1 MKTINKSALV
11 TICFTLGLVMVP
23 PKESSSCKCMPP
35 TVEKAWFLSVYQFSG
50 TPLWQINVGSNKHY
64 YVRVNKVFKG
74 CLKKGQIIV
83 AVTPQNSAA
92 CGLSFKT
99 GVKYLIN
106 GDDFGKFY
114 GKQHMDITLCGY
126 NVRWSD
132 LNQDE
137 LDYLN
142 TRPLQCGDQFDC
154 ANGNPPVDC
163 FVDPC
168 AVAPECPESETC
180 LSNYCR
186 GCYAEFYDKD
196 GYAVC
201 ENSGSQ

>member
-1 MKTINKSALV
+1 
-11 TICFTLGLVMVP
+11 
-23 PKESSSCKCMPP
+23 MPP
-35 TVEKAWFLSVYQFSG
+35 TVEKAWFLSDYQFSG
-50 TPLWQINVGSNKHY
+50 VPFGQINFGSNKHY
-64 YVRVNKVFKG
+64 YVLINKVFKG
-74 CLKKGQIIV
+74 CLHKGQILV
-83 AVTPQNSAA
+83 VVTPQSSAA
-92 CGLSFKT
+92 CGLSLKT
-99 GVKYLIN
+99 GVEYLIN

-114 GKQHMDITLCGY
+114 GKQNIGASLCGY
-126 NVRWSD
+126 NVKWSD

-142 TRPLQCGDQFDC
+142 TRPVQCGNQFYC
-154 ANGNPPVDC
+154 AHGNSPVNC

-201 ENSGSQ
+201 ENGGSE